1 MSLAEIITEKLLK
14 NLKNP
19 RIEVINESHL
29 HKGHRGD
36 NGTGESHFALSVQ
49 SSSFEGLGRVERQK
63 LIYQILADEM
73 KDKIHALRIIK
84 ADLP

>member
-1 MSLAEIITEKLLK
+1 MSLTQIITEKLIK

-19 RIEVINESHL
+19 VVEVINESHL
-29 HKGHRGD
+29 HKGHQGD
-36 NGTGESHFALSVQ
+36 NGTGESHFAIAVK

-73 KDKIHALRIIK
+73 QDKIHALRIVK
-84 ADLP
+84 VESS